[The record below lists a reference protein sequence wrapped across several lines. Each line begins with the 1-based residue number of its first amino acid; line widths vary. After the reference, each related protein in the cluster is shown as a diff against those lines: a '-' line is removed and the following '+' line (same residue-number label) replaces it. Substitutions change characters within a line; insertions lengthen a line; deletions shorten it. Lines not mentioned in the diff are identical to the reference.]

1 MLLSDKIASAIRQKV
16 SIAQSSSNVNK
27 RNKMHLSNHN
37 RLKYESVHILNGKL
51 FIPTVLGIVNE
62 DFYI

>member
-1 MLLSDKIASAIRQKV
+1 
-16 SIAQSSSNVNK
+16 
-27 RNKMHLSNHN
+27 MHLNN
-37 RLKYESVHILNGKL
+37 LDRLKYESTHVLNGKV